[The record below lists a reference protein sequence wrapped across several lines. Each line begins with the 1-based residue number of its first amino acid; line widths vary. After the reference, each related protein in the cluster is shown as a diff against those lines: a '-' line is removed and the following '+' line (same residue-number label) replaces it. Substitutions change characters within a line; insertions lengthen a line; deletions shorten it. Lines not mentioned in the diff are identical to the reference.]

1 MDAAAKISEMTDL
14 LFFDRWGNYKEV
26 SHLFEDWE
34 EKSPNTRRE
43 FFRAQLPHG
52 NIPSEKSAHWKR
64 DDPLR
69 GLDAPNAQQKMN
81 DLASWIEGFAR
92 ESL

>member
-1 MDAAAKISEMTDL
+1 MSSKCLARKRNAQRMYA
-14 LFFDRWGNYKEV
+14 RVY
-26 SHLFEDWE
+26 E
-34 EKSPNTRRE
+34 EGNTRRE